1 MLVFL
6 SLLTLTVR
14 YLSQSST
21 TTLSTFFPVGDGKV
35 ENGQSSAQLG
45 QLNDDDAGNNVIN
58 ILHLDSDDEIDDEIE
73 NDAENEDIKWSR
85 MKDYNTQMSLIEECC
100 NPTSSSTTS
109 SSSTSSSFNNNIIT
123 IRSSSSPTT
132 VIQR

>member
-21 TTLSTFFPVGDGKV
+21 TTLSTFCPVGDGIK
-35 ENGQSSAQLG
+35 ENGQSFPQLG

-58 ILHLDSDDEIDDEIE
+58 ILHLESDDEIDD
-73 NDAENEDIKWSR
+73 NDVENEDIKWAR
-85 MKDYNTQMSLIEECC
+85 MKDYNVQMSLIEEC
-100 NPTSSSTTS
+100 NPTSSSSTS
-109 SSSTSSSFNNNIIT
+109 SSTTSSSFNNNIIT